1 MFVGAWGFL
10 ESDNSGDEESDSE
23 DAESD
28 FSPEGSASS
37 GSDVEV
43 FCCLLWSS
51 QRLILQDDYESE
63 SSEESDEDADD
74 DDEDEAESEDDWDS
88 LAKKAA
94 AGKSADW
101 WQEFYGIVIIT
112 N

>member
-1 MFVGAWGFL
+1 MLETCTRTQTKTMFVGAWGFL

-43 FCCLLWSS
+43 FCCLLWF
-51 QRLILQDDYESE
+51 IL
-63 SSEESDEDADD
+63 A
-74 DDEDEAESEDDWDS
+74 
-88 LAKKAA
+88 LNFI
-94 AGKSADW
+94 G
-101 WQEFYGIVIIT
+101 
-112 N
+112 